1 MNTLPT
7 TVLAQVHYIHLPD
20 TVINQWKRMKLLL
33 FYLICFDEVVR
44 MKWRSCPPVLS
55 QAHHIHLPD
64 IVIVE
69 WKRVILFLVI
79 KVVSFVFICLDEV
92 VTLLMKLDDDLVL
105 FLHRCITSNC
115 LTLWSI
121 NQRGWNCSSWSMNE
135 ILNAQ
140 VQNKFGQSEGIVSY
154 HQWKKYLMLVQN
166 KLCQLND
173 WIGPHDQW
181 MKHRE
186 LVHGKVS
193 QVGCCFASFRS
204 GWFLEPLVKT
214 SFHPQFLFFIVKLCD
229 WSCQRLHRAIL
240 FVNLLRQTG
249 CSIGTNGLPSIL
261 LQKW

>member
-1 MNTLPT
+1 MKMLGWIPCP
-7 TVLAQVHYIHLPD
+7 QVHYIHLMPD

-44 MKWRSCPPVLS
+44 MKWRS
-55 QAHHIHLPD
+55 
-64 IVIVE
+64 
-69 WKRVILFLVI
+69 KRVILFLVI

-186 LVHGKVS
+186 LVHGKV
-193 QVGCCFASFRS
+193 GCCFASFRS

-229 WSCQRLHRAIL
+229 WSRQRLHRAIL

>member
-1 MNTLPT
+1 MKMLGWIPRPQLFWRKCTTSTCLTLWSINERGWNCCYFIWF
-7 TVLAQVHYIHLPD
+7 VLM
-20 TVINQWKRMKLLL
+20 RLLGWSEDL
-33 FYLICFDEVVR
+33 
-44 MKWRSCPPVLS
+44 VLLS
-55 QAHHIHLPD
+55 FHIHLPD

-186 LVHGKVS
+186 LVHGKV
-193 QVGCCFASFRS
+193 GCCFASFRS

-240 FVNLLRQTG
+240 FVNLFRQTG
-249 CSIGTNGLPSIL
+249 CSIKTNGLPSIL